1 MVEQLFSTEGLSS
14 LYDPHAFYYLFAVVA
29 VLYVGKK
36 VNDLLT
42 PYDLDEELTEKDNKA
57 VALSLAGYLFGLA
70 IILWSVLTSEST
82 VEETE
87 SVWRDIGVDLVN
99 TVIWGAIGIALLQVA
114 RILNDKVLLY
124 RFSNV
129 KELAEDRN
137 VGTGAV
143 QCGAYIGSALMVA
156 AALSGEGGYG
166 FGGELV
172 LTVLYFAAGQVAFIV
187 FGFVYQ
193 LATRY
198 DLHDEIEKD
207 NVAAGVSFGMTLVAV
222 GVLLSEYL
230 ILYDSLLGLAVWFL
244 MSTVF
249 LIGFRFIVD
258 KVILP
263 GSSLD
268 SEISRDRNWGAA
280 LIEGSCAIGLAFLLT
295 ASF

>member
-1 MVEQLFSTEGLSS
+1 LSS
-14 LYDPHAFYYLFAVVA
+14 LYDPKAIFYLFAVVS
-29 VLYVGKK
+29 VLCVGKK
-36 VNDLLT
+36 VNDILT
-42 PYDLDEELTEKDNKA
+42 PYDLNEELTEKDNKA

-70 IILWSVLTSEST
+70 IILWSVLTSESA

-87 SVWRDIGVDLVN
+87 SVWRDIGADLVS
-99 TVIWGAIGIALLQVA
+99 TVIWGVIGIAFLQVA

-137 VGTGAV
+137 VGAGAV
-143 QCGAYIGSALMVA
+143 QCGAYVGSALMVA
-156 AALSGEGGYG
+156 AALAGEEGYG
-166 FGGELV
+166 FAGELG
-172 LTVLYFAAGQVAFIV
+172 LSVLYFAVGQVAFIA

-193 LATRY
+193 LATQY

-222 GVLLSEYL
+222 GLLLSEYL
-230 ILYDSLLGLAVWFL
+230 ILHDSLIGLAVWFL
-244 MSTVF
+244 LSTVF

-263 GSSLD
+263 GSRLD

-280 LIEGSCAIGLAFLLT
+280 LIEGSCAIGLAFLLI

>member
-1 MVEQLFSTEGLSS
+1 MVEKLFSTEGLSS
-14 LYDPHAFYYLFAVVA
+14 LYDPKAIFYLFAVVA

-42 PYDLDEELTEKDNKA
+42 PYDLNEELTEKDNKA

-70 IILWSVLTSEST
+70 IILRSVLTSEST

-87 SVWRDIGVDLVN
+87 SVWRDIGADLVN
-99 TVIWGAIGIALLQVA
+99 TVIWGVIGIALLQVA

-129 KELAEDRN
+129 EELAEDRN

-143 QCGAYIGSALMVA
+143 QCGAYVGSALMVA
-156 AALSGEGGYG
+156 AALSGEEGYG
-166 FGGELV
+166 FGGELG
-172 LTVLYFAAGQVAFIV
+172 LSILYFALGQVAFIA

-193 LATRY
+193 LATQY
-198 DLHDEIEKD
+198 DLHDEIKKD
-207 NVAAGVSFGMTLVAV
+207 NVAAGVSFGMTLAAV
-222 GVLLSEYL
+222 GLLLSEYL
-230 ILYDSLLGLAVWFL
+230 ILHDSLIGLAGWFL
-244 MSTVF
+244 LSTVF

-263 GSSLD
+263 GSRLD
-268 SEISRDRNWGAA
+268 SEISSDRNWGAA
-280 LIEGSCAIGLAFLLT
+280 LIEGSCAIGLAFLLI